1 VRIAIDYSAAVNQHA
16 GIGRLVRNQ
25 VMALAEVDG
34 ANEYMLLYPRLDASS
49 VRQFPKAKNFE
60 RREVGVRERW
70 LTVLWH
76 RARLPLPADWLSGRV
91 DLFHSPDFVLPPL
104 RHARGVLT
112 VHDLAF
118 LMHPECADARLR
130 AYLDSVVPRSVRR
143 ADFVIADSENTRN
156 DLVVLLGVRPER
168 VEVVPGGVERRFRP
182 VTDPALL
189 AQARQRLGVG
199 PAPFVLAV
207 GVLEPRKNLIRLMDA
222 FALLKQRGVV
232 DDLKLV
238 LAGGRGWL
246 VDGIFAHHAA
256 SPVRRDILFPG
267 FVPDGLLPAVYSAA
281 RVLAFPSLY
290 EGFGLPILE
299 AMACGTPVVSSNA
312 SCLPE
317 VAEGAALLV
326 DPDDTD
332 GLAAALDQA
341 LTDETLRAELIR
353 RGCERASHYSWETAA
368 DRLLRVYT
376 RVASL

>member
-1 VRIAIDYSAAVNQHA
+1 
-16 GIGRLVRNQ
+16 
-25 VMALAEVDG
+25 
-34 ANEYMLLYPRLDASS
+34 
-49 VRQFPKAKNFE
+49 
-60 RREVGVRERW
+60 
-70 LTVLWH
+70 
-76 RARLPLPADWLSGRV
+76 
-91 DLFHSPDFVLPPL
+91 
-104 RHARGVLT
+104 
-112 VHDLAF
+112 
-118 LMHPECADARLR
+118 
-130 AYLDSVVPRSVRR
+130 
-143 ADFVIADSENTRN
+143 
-156 DLVVLLGVRPER
+156 
-168 VEVVPGGVERRFRP
+168 
-182 VTDPALL
+182 
-189 AQARQRLGVG
+189 
-199 PAPFVLAV
+199 
-207 GVLEPRKNLIRLMDA
+207 VLEPRKNLIRVMDA